1 MKFNFNTM
9 NLKTFLLTVLS
20 LLLMVNAKGNDFTF
34 NTVSAF
40 VKAKPI
46 WPEGD
51 EEKKNMTVAFRK
63 VINLKDTESSRL
75 KITASTDYRAFVN
88 GKFLSH
94 GPCVAAHDFYRIDSY
109 DITAFLKPGDNI
121 VSIEVS
127 GYNTPNYY
135 LLDQPSFL
143 QAEIETGNKLVAAT
157 GTSDDF
163 SAYILNQRKSDV
175 PLYSFQRPFTE
186 YYTLSSDYNQWMTD
200 SSWSDSKPVLC
211 AIQPEKKLLSRGV
224 PYPDYSIL
232 HSSQISDS
240 LYVFDRNSTGFIGLS
255 VKVKKPSK
263 LTLFFDELLT
273 NNDVNHKRLGTES
286 LVVYD
291 LQPGEYNLESFE
303 PYTLKYLKTKVEGE
317 CDILNTYIR
326 CYVNS
331 DVHRAQFES
340 NDVGLNFLFESARE
354 THRQNA
360 LDVFMDCPSRERA
373 GWLCDS
379 YFSARVAFNFSGY
392 TWIERNFLQNYLL
405 PDTFKHI
412 SRGML
417 PMCYPSDHPNAN
429 FIPNWAMWFV
439 LELEE
444 YGKRSNDKE
453 MIEALKP
460 KVYALIDYFKPFKN
474 KDGLLEKLDKWIFVE
489 WSAANNFVQDV
500 NYPSNMLYAAMLYAA
515 SNLYKDTLLKK
526 EAEKVRK
533 VIRKQS
539 YDGKFFSDHAIRKN
553 GKLEVQKND
562 QTEVCQYYA
571 FYFDVATPE
580 LYPELWQS
588 LLNEFGP
595 KRKINNPYPSI
606 HFANAF
612 VGNYLRLEILSR
624 YGHVRQLMSESLDEY
639 LIMAKT
645 TGTLWENMTAVASCN
660 HGFASHIA
668 HVFYRDLLGVKTILS
683 DTKKIEIKFTDTDLK
698 SCKGKIPV
706 GSEYLTLEWVKKD
719 TVLSYYLDVPEG
731 YEVTIENDSK
741 CDLHKQ

>member
-9 NLKTFLLTVLS
+9 NLNTFLLTVLS
-20 LLLMVNAKGNDFTF
+20 LLLVVNAKGNDFAF
-34 NTVSAF
+34 NTVSTF

-46 WPEGD
+46 WPKD
-51 EEKKNMTVAFRK
+51 EEKKQNMTVAFRK
-63 VINLKDTESSRL
+63 VINLKDIESSRL
-75 KITASTDYRAFVN
+75 KITASTDYRAYVN

-94 GPCVAAHDFYRIDSY
+94 GPCVAAHDFYRIDLY
-109 DITAFLKPGDNI
+109 DITDFLRPGDNI

-127 GYNTPNYY
+127 GYNIPNYY

-157 GTSDDF
+157 GMSDDF

-175 PLYSFQRPFTE
+175 ALYSFQRPFTE

-240 LYVFDRNSTGFIGLS
+240 IHVFDKNSTGFIGLS

-273 NNDVNHKRLGTES
+273 KNDVDHKRLGTQS

-291 LQPGEYNLESFE
+291 LQPGDYNLESFE
-303 PYTLKYLKTKVEGE
+303 PYTLKYLKTKIEGE

-331 DVHRAQFES
+331 DVHRAEFES

-354 THRQNA
+354 TYRQNA

-405 PDTFKHI
+405 PDTFEHI

-444 YGKRSNDKE
+444 YGKRSDDKE

-489 WSAANNFVQDV
+489 WSAANKFVQDV
-500 NYPSNMLYAAMLYAA
+500 NYPSNMLYAAMLCAA
-515 SNLYKDTLLKK
+515 SNLYTDSSLKK
-526 EAEKVRK
+526 EAEKIRK

-612 VGNYLRLEILSR
+612 IGNYLRLEILSR
-624 YGHVRQLMSESLDEY
+624 YGYVRQLMSESLDEY

-645 TGTLWENMTAVASCN
+645 TGTLWENMTTVASCN

-668 HVFYRDLLGVKTILS
+668 HVFYRDLLGVKNILS

-719 TVLSYYLDVPEG
+719 DVFSYYLDVPEG
-731 YEVTIENDSK
+731 YEVAIENDSK
-741 CDLHKQ
+741 CDLRKQ